1 MQQNQETNLTFTKKN
16 ISQQT
21 HQEKPQDKITTHALK
36 HTKIPLHIHMNDGL
50 IFKVREPRGND
61 TTNATIHS
69 AFFLCSLLEKRVYVV
84 CKSTCV
90 WLIIDFFLEKTE
102 KRITRGFVCGRVF
115 CIFWQ
120 TWKNT
125 IGGYYTKNIAKK

>member
-1 MQQNQETNLTFTKKN
+1 
-16 ISQQT
+16 
-21 HQEKPQDKITTHALK
+21 
-36 HTKIPLHIHMNDGL
+36 MNDGL

-115 CIFWQ
+115 CIFLANME
-120 TWKNT
+120 KNT
-125 IGGYYTKNIAKK
+125 MGGYYTKKILQKNERIKCMLCF